1 METLVIVSGL
11 GSVLMMTRMWD
22 VLQEAP
28 LFQSDFGEGTYIFL
42 NDVYSS
48 LNILFLIAFIQPSL
62 LLLAGALR
70 KPNSMVLKVKM
81 PEVKKIFKVP

>member
-1 METLVIVSGL
+1 MSYKKLLFFNQTLEK
-11 GSVLMMTRMWD
+11 VLI
-22 VLQEAP
+22 
-28 LFQSDFGEGTYIFL
+28 FFL